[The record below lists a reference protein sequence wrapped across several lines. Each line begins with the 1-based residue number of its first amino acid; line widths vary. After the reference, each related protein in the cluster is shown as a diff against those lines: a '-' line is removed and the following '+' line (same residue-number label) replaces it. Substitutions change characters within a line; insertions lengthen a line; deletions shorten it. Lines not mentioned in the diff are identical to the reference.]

1 MALAVLI
8 MGVSGSGKTTIGAAV
23 AERTG
28 AAFLEGDDFH
38 SAANKAK
45 MSAGIPLVD
54 ADRWPWLQAMGTAL
68 GAAARKDGVAL
79 AACSALKVDYRQRL
93 ARAAELPLH
102 LVVLHGEAA
111 LLARRMA
118 GRTGHFMPTSLL
130 GSQLATL
137 EPPTPDED
145 ALVLDIAR
153 PQAALIDDAVA
164 WIAARRR

>member
-1 MALAVLI
+1 M
-8 MGVSGSGKTTIGAAV
+8 
-23 AERTG
+23 
-28 AAFLEGDDFH
+28 
-38 SAANKAK
+38 
-45 MSAGIPLVD
+45 
-54 ADRWPWLQAMGTAL
+54 
-68 GAAARKDGVAL
+68 
-79 AACSALKVDYRQRL
+79 
-93 ARAAELPLH
+93 PLH